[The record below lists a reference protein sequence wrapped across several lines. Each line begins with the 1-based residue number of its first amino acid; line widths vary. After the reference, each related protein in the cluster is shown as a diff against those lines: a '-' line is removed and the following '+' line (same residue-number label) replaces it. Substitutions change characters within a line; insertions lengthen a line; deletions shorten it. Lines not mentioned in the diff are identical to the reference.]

1 MTERELKAGG
11 TAILIYE
18 ALRQGE
24 ALDLDGG
31 SREGGE
37 ICSGEVEINDVLFE
51 MTMAICA
58 GIDPDGTEMEKVDGG

>member
-24 ALDLDGG
+24 SLDLDGV
-31 SREGGE
+31 RTDGGE
-37 ICSGEVEINDVLFE
+37 LCSGEVVINDVIFE

-58 GIDPDGTEMEKVDGG
+58 GIDPSGTEMEKIWES